1 MIREEWLLEAKTK
14 LEDEFFNRRTRKLP
28 PVAVSCG
35 IPKGSGN
42 AIGQCWDSKVASDGT
57 TQIFICPSID
67 EPFQV
72 LGTLLHELCHASVG
86 VRYGHGPEFGR
97 IARAVGLKGKLTQ
110 TVVENDS
117 PTGIFLTKLQE
128 SLGVYPHKAL
138 NKRKDKKKSQG
149 PKRVKLISPKHN
161 DYEISIVQ
169 DLLTQGLPVD
179 PWGDTMKL
187 KINNG

>member
-1 MIREEWLLEAKTK
+1 MTREEWLLAAKTK
-14 LEDEFFNRRTRKLP
+14 LETEFFNRRTRKLP

-35 IPKGSGN
+35 IPKGSSN

-67 EPFQV
+67 QPFQV
-72 LGTLLHELCHASVG
+72 LGVLLHELCHASVG

-110 TVVENDS
+110 TTVDKDS
-117 PTGIFLTKLQE
+117 ETGVFLTKLQE

-138 NKRKDKKKSQG
+138 NKQKEKKKGQR
-149 PKRVKLISPKHN
+149 PKRVKLISPKHS
-161 DYEISIVQ
+161 DYEISILQ
-169 DLLTQGLPVD
+169 ELLTKGLPID
-179 PWGDTMKL
+179 PWGDTMEL
-187 KINNG
+187 KE